1 MQTAEETFN
10 LEIVTPW
17 GEHLMIEIVPP
28 KPDVRIDPGP
38 YRLLNQRCSYH
49 DCNRLYATAERSNKV
64 YCSQECPEKSKSYR
78 RKLRR
83 AGVAL

>member
-1 MQTAEETFN
+1 MQTDEESCN

-17 GEHLMIEIVPP
+17 GERLIIEIMPP
-28 KPDVRIDPGP
+28 KAVVPSHPGP
-38 YRLLNQRCSYH
+38 YRLLNRRCSYH

-64 YCSQECPEKSKSYR
+64 YCSQECQEKSKSYR